1 MQCSSLQGGEGSHW
15 RCRGLKNSCIKY
27 ETLDIKGLRVHFQAE
42 CFCSRYRGQ
51 PSIPPWWYTG
61 RRWEQQ
67 TGCCRT
73 VWCRHWARS
82 RYRCS
87 RTSQDTSSHRTQMPA
102 LTSRQSHCLQAR
114 NINVTAPIYWSTNIM
129 TSDIHLLPL
138 SWLWSLR
145 IPPPRSGNWKLQCEE
160 VTEDNVQ
167 VEGKWGQAWKSSS
180 TTKYRCGGTDQC
192 QDPNWIH
199 ISTATKSSSSAKK
212 NNKDSFHDSHPGYE
226 RGYSQMIGRC
236 RAYKICLRFLYHT
249 PTSTI

>member
-27 ETLDIKGLRVHFQAE
+27 ETLGIKGLRVHFQAE

-129 TSDIHLLPL
+129 TPDIHLLPL

-145 IPPPRSGNWKLQCEE
+145 IPPPRSGNWKSALKCRRQCASGGQIRTG
-160 VTEDNVQ
+160 VK
-167 VEGKWGQAWKSSS
+167 VEFYHKIQMWRYGPVPASKLDPHFHGNKIKQ
-180 TTKYRCGGTDQC
+180 QC
-192 QDPNWIH
+192 
-199 ISTATKSSSSAKK
+199 
-212 NNKDSFHDSHPGYE
+212 
-226 RGYSQMIGRC
+226 
-236 RAYKICLRFLYHT
+236 
-249 PTSTI
+249 